1 MENKPFIFGVATS
14 GDNFTD
20 REKETER
27 LLLNFRHGVNTV
39 LISPRRWGKTS
50 LVQKAC
56 RLAQSDKLKIVY
68 LDIFS
73 CRSDRDLSN
82 CFFPV
87 SAPKSRWDRT
97 RCLIFPYRSK

>member
-27 LLLNFRHGVNTV
+27 LWL
-39 LISPRRWGKTS
+39 
-50 LVQKAC
+50 
-56 RLAQSDKLKIVY
+56 
-68 LDIFS
+68 IFS
-73 CRSDRDLSN
+73 CAVATGIFTMPLHPLFSNKHLRKWTNGWSISN